1 MAEYLGILIAFA
13 IAALVGGGFLTLT
26 SLLGPKKP
34 SAVKLEP
41 FECGQPPITPPGRR
55 FPVKFYLV
63 AMLFIL
69 FDIELVFLFPWAV
82 VFRELGWVG
91 FAEMLLFLA
100 VVLLGFVYAWQKGAL
115 EWER

>member
-1 MAEYLGILIAFA
+1 MREYIGILIVFA
-13 IAALVGGGFLTLT
+13 IAAAIAGGFILLTT
-26 SLLGPKKP
+26 LLGPKKP
-34 SAVKLEP
+34 SSVKSEP
-41 FECGQPPITPPGRR
+41 FECGEAPFAAPSGK

-82 VFRELGWVG
+82 VFKSLGWFG
-91 FAEMLLFLA
+91 FWQMLLFLGV
-100 VVLLGFVYAWQKGAL
+100 VVLGFAYAWKKGAL